1 MATCMQ
7 VSASIR
13 IARLPLHVCLRGQSL
28 SVFVFVILDRIP
40 MRPHTTSRGKPLPEN
55 PLAYVWNEP
64 QPHRH
69 TSQLQLN
76 LYLRNTFKF
85 TQSRRISNKKRGEH
99 SAE

>member
-13 IARLPLHVCLRGQSL
+13 LARLPLHVCLRGQSL

-76 LYLRNTFKF
+76 L
-85 TQSRRISNKKRGEH
+85 
-99 SAE
+99 